1 MIPSHD
7 TATTATPRPREALA
21 ATAAAIGCLVLSA
34 VFVFH
39 AVFDGGLLDGG
50 LVNSDTM
57 ILPQIHWNMIHR
69 TDGWFAQQQ
78 ARLIGIVPDQILHHA
93 LAQGLGDVRLVLP
106 SLVTATLFAEI
117 GLGTAIVVRTTGA
130 RPLAAWT
137 VTTLVFLAAG
147 LLTLD
152 WPLHAQIA
160 APINHSGG
168 FVLSLVV
175 ALLVGRGPRDPLV
188 LALIAVGC
196 LSDTLFVA
204 LAVVPW
210 VVARL
215 AIDPPERWTPRA
227 LRPFRP
233 VAIAAVMGIA
243 GQVFIFHQ
251 TNRAPP
257 PTAILDFLRDLTRD
271 GRLATVVA
279 ITIVALCAIALRLWR
294 RTDADET
301 ARAVDAFALVAM
313 GSSAAAMVVFY
324 VDYWSLRYAW
334 PAVGWPLILLAREL
348 APRAS
353 GFTIA
358 AGWIAAGATAV
369 VLVVDDHGRPPFLDW
384 RDDEEVCVSR
394 LVAAE
399 GLNAG
404 LAGYWHARRL
414 VVSSNHALKIEQVNK
429 AGVARLWG
437 NDPYWFLHDHRR
449 ADGGVR
455 YDFVLTA
462 DLDTDTIA
470 AAYGRPDEVR
480 RCPGSDVWIWRDPDH
495 LLPILVERSAD
506 TLRRIVHPERR

>member
-1 MIPSHD
+1 MISRHAL
-7 TATTATPRPREALA
+7 TTTMATGPRAILSV
-21 ATAAAIGCLVLSA
+21 AAAVGSLVLSA
-34 VFVFH
+34 VFVFY

-57 ILPQIHWNMIHR
+57 QLPQIHWNMVHR

-78 ARLIGIVPDQILHHA
+78 SRVISLVPDQLLHHL

-106 SLVTATLFAEI
+106 SFVTVMLFAEI
-117 GLGTAIVVRTTGA
+117 GLATAIVVRTTGV

-137 VTTLVFLAAG
+137 VTSLVFLGAC

-152 WPLHAQIA
+152 WPLHAQFA
-160 APINHSGG
+160 TPINHSGG
-168 FVLSLVV
+168 FVLSLAV

-188 LALIAVGC
+188 LSLIAIGC
-196 LSDTLFVA
+196 FSDTLFVA

-210 VVARL
+210 VAARL
-215 AIDPPERWTPRA
+215 AIEPPDRWTPKA
-227 LRPFRP
+227 LRPYAP
-233 VAIAAVMGIA
+233 VAIAAVVGIVA
-243 GQVFIFHQ
+243 QLFVFHES
-251 TNRAPP
+251 NRAPP
-257 PTAILDFLRDLTRD
+257 PTAILDFLRGVSHD
-271 GRLATVVA
+271 GRLATAAVVA
-279 ITIVALCAIALRLWR
+279 LLALSAAALRLWR
-294 RTDADET
+294 RSDAGET
-301 ARAVDAFALVAM
+301 ARAVDAYAVVAM
-313 GSSAAAMVVFY
+313 ASSGAALIVFY

-334 PAVGWPLILLAREL
+334 PAVGWPLILLARSL
-348 APRAS
+348 APRAT
-353 GFTIA
+353 GATIA
-358 AGWIAAGATAV
+358 AGWIGAGVTAV
-369 VLVVDDHGRPPFLDW
+369 VLVVGDHGRPPFLDW
-384 RDDEEVCVSR
+384 RDDEEVCVSK

-414 VVSSNHALKIEQVNK
+414 VVSSDYGLKIEQVDTV
-429 AGVARLWG
+429 GVARLWG

-449 ADGGVR
+449 VDGGVR
-455 YDFVLTA
+455 YDFLLTA
-462 DLDTDTIA
+462 DLDTDAIA